1 MHHHIRFSAH
11 RLSQEIHLLGPALK
25 RLLGMKGY
33 ILLLSIIVG
42 AVSGTCA
49 VLLKGFAHEWHQLM
63 YAAVL
68 RLPGA
73 VWILP
78 ALPAVGIF
86 LCIIIVR
93 LFFNRGPYEKS
104 LAGVIT
110 ATTNGTSDLPKTKMF
125 SNIITSGIAVGAGA
139 SAGLEAPIALTILL
153 GIQIGLGILL
163 PSFSVPALIP
173 LLMASAS
180 AAVISE
186 LCNSTSPFIQLHAG
200 WTVTNVPYY
209 MFIGIAAG
217 LVSSLVIRT
226 SVLVAKRAEKQ
237 KNVWVKGL
245 CGCVVLYV
253 FFLLFPAL
261 KGEGYNFISALI
273 QGKEGMM
280 TDHGIL
286 ASLFQSPWSL
296 ILLTGVLMF
305 VKPFVSA
312 LSVESGGDGG
322 IFGPSLFTGA
332 FLGYFISK
340 FLNLTGITVIDPVN
354 CIAVGMGGV
363 LAGVMHAP
371 LTGMFLIAELT
382 GGYTLFVPLMI
393 VVAFSSFISKRLVKH
408 NVYKS
413 MIVMKGGVPE
423 QSDDEVLLM
432 SAHLRDLVE
441 KDYSPVHE
449 NDTLRTL
456 LKAVMHSHRNIF
468 PVLSEDGK
476 LVGIVRVDSIRKFIL
491 NAELYDMILVYDVMS
506 DTGPV
511 LDANDSL
518 SDAATLF
525 DRLRIWNLPVT
536 ENGKYIGFV
545 SKAGVYDNYR
555 RMLREKPDL
564 F

>member
-1 MHHHIRFSAH
+1 
-11 RLSQEIHLLGPALK
+11 
-25 RLLGMKGY
+25 
-33 ILLLSIIVG
+33 
-42 AVSGTCA
+42 
-49 VLLKGFAHEWHQLM
+49 
-63 YAAVL
+63 
-68 RLPGA
+68 
-73 VWILP
+73 
-78 ALPAVGIF
+78 
-86 LCIIIVR
+86 
-93 LFFNRGPYEKS
+93 
-104 LAGVIT
+104 
-110 ATTNGTSDLPKTKMF
+110 
-125 SNIITSGIAVGAGA
+125 
-139 SAGLEAPIALTILL
+139 
-153 GIQIGLGILL
+153 
-163 PSFSVPALIP
+163 
-173 LLMASAS
+173 
-180 AAVISE
+180 
-186 LCNSTSPFIQLHAG
+186 
-200 WTVTNVPYY
+200 
-209 MFIGIAAG
+209 
-217 LVSSLVIRT
+217 
-226 SVLVAKRAEKQ
+226 
-237 KNVWVKGL
+237 
-245 CGCVVLYV
+245 
-253 FFLLFPAL
+253 
-261 KGEGYNFISALI
+261 
-273 QGKEGMM
+273 MM